1 MEYARPPRM
10 GRDISHD
17 TMAHGDHLSHRKFPT
32 HQLVGTLS
40 AEDGGEKTSY
50 QLSDSRDQLWNVS
63 NELCTGN

>member
-1 MEYARPPRM
+1 MLLHIEWAP
-10 GRDISHD
+10 DISHD
-17 TMAHGDHLSHRKFPT
+17 TMDHGDHSSRHKLST

-40 AEDGGEKTSY
+40 AEDGGEKTAY